1 MKRYLHADNG
11 FVDREQW
18 EPDSWINIEQP
29 DAADI
34 EFLTSRLGVPE
45 GFIESLADIDERPR
59 VDSEDG
65 WLMTI
70 LRVLMPDP
78 EGDMPYTTVPLGILT
93 NDDSIV
99 TVCYHKT
106 EVVDSFIEFTRRRS
120 LLITKRQDFIMRMLW
135 VATWWFLKYLREID
149 SRVNSAEKELRKSVR
164 NRDLMILMR
173 LQKTL
178 VFFNTSIHGNEALIE
193 HLRRSYADDCDADL
207 LEDLEIEMKQA
218 DNTVGVYS
226 DILSGTMDAYASII
240 SNNVNEI
247 MKRMTS
253 ITIILM
259 IPTLIASF
267 YGMNVDGLWLASV
280 RGSFFIVVGIAV
292 VLTVATYIVL
302 RKIKWF

>member
-45 GFIESLADIDERPR
+45 GFIESLGDIDERPR

-70 LRVLMPDP
+70 LRVPMPDP

-93 NDDSIV
+93 NDESIV

-120 LLITKRQDFIMRMLW
+120 LVITKRQDFIMRMLW
-135 VATWWFLKYLREID
+135 VTTWWFLKYLREID
-149 SRVNSAEKELRKSVR
+149 SRVNAAEKELRKSVR

-193 HLRRSYADDCDADL
+193 HLRRAYADDCDADL

-226 DILSGTMDAYASII
+226 DILAGTMDAYASII
-240 SNNVNEI
+240 SNNVNDI

-267 YGMNVDGLWLASV
+267 YGMNVDSLWLASL
-280 RGSFFIVVGIAV
+280 RGSFFIIAGIAV

>member
-1 MKRYLHADNG
+1 MGLAMVRIGYRMLYEHMRGRISGSMHETRRALVMG
-11 FVDREQW
+11 AG
-18 EPDSWINIEQP
+18 
-29 DAADI
+29 DAAKLLI
-34 EFLTSRLGVPE
+34 AG
-45 GFIESLADIDERPR
+45 IQHH
-59 VDSEDG
+59 G
-65 WLMTI
+65 W
-70 LRVLMPDP
+70 
-78 EGDMPYTTVPLGILT
+78 
-93 NDDSIV
+93 
-99 TVCYHKT
+99 
-106 EVVDSFIEFTRRRS
+106 VVVGL